1 MFQRARRTAV
11 FLADIEIFAV
21 SLVVALSFISARL
34 LPFALGTIGLF
45 WLIRWLACGSLSVRT
60 PADWPVGLLVFMAL
74 VTLWATALPQLT
86 VPQVLRLGTG
96 IGMFYTIINWTTT
109 LQRTRWLVLAILL
122 AGLVLALIAPFSVQ
136 WSAGKLPFI
145 PASLYSRF
153 TLLVSDT
160 VHPNVLAGNIIIL
173 LPIPLGLLLFDWA
186 RLRWPYRLIA
196 ALAFLAMVA
205 VLILTLSR
213 GSWVALAVVTLGM
226 GMLRWRRGWA
236 LALLAAVLLGLWVQA
251 AGAARIAG
259 ILASSN
265 TLGTVEGRVEV
276 WSRAIYMIQD
286 FPFTG
291 IGMGLFGELADVLYP
306 FFSFPV
312 KSLSHAHNL
321 FLQVAVDLGIAGLI
335 AWLAVFIL
343 ASVSAWLAYRQGAAR
358 REHWLAGLGAGLVCS
373 QAALVVHGM
382 TDAVTWGMVRPAPL
396 TWVLWG
402 MAFSLWRVRSA

>member
-1 MFQRARRTAV
+1 MIQRVRRTAV
-11 FLADIEIFAV
+11 FLAEIEIFAV

-34 LPFALGTIGLF
+34 LPLALGTIALF
-45 WLIRWLACGSLSVRT
+45 WLIRWLACGAISVRT
-60 PADWPVGLLVFMAL
+60 PADWPVALLVFMAF
-74 VTLWATALPQLT
+74 VALWATALPQVT
-86 VPQVLRLGTG
+86 WPQILRLGTG
-96 IGMFYTIINWTTT
+96 IGMFYAIINWTTT
-109 LQRTRWLVLAILL
+109 IQRTRWLVLGILF

-160 VHPNVLAGNIIIL
+160 VHPNVLAGNVIIL

-186 RLRWPYRLIA
+186 MLRWPYRLFA
-196 ALAFLAMVA
+196 ALALLVMVA

-236 LALLAAVLLGLWVQA
+236 LAVLAVVLLAFWIQT
-251 AGAARIAG
+251 AGAAKIAS

-291 IGMGLFGELADVLYP
+291 IGMGSFGDLADILYP
-306 FFSFPV
+306 FFSFPAQSV
-312 KSLSHAHNL
+312 PHAHNL
-321 FLQVAVDLGIAGLI
+321 FLQVAVDLGIPGLI
-335 AWLAVFIL
+335 AWVAVFIL
-343 ASVSAWLAYRQGAAR
+343 ASASAWLAYRQGLAR
-358 REHWLAGLGAGLVCS
+358 RDRWLAGLGAGLVCS